1 MPTQV
6 VTVAISGNGQATKM
20 IDTTFRQSKI
30 IRETVNLHGDKQ
42 YMVAVEEMAEL
53 MQAISKY
60 LRIDNSG
67 YDDMS
72 QIKREQMERIDN
84 ITAEMADVYIMLEEL
99 QFMLNIINAD
109 IRVVIDR
116 KLNRQFERNR
126 QKERRNYGEHK

>member
-1 MPTQV
+1 
-6 VTVAISGNGQATKM
+6 M
-20 IDTTFRQSKI
+20 IDTTLRQAKI

-42 YMVAVEEMAEL
+42 YMTAVEEMAEL

-60 LRIDNSG
+60 LRIENGGCSDAAQKEAVN
-67 YDDMS
+67 
-72 QIKREQMERIDN
+72 N
-84 ITAEMADVYIMLEEL
+84 ITAEMADVYVMLEEL

-126 QKERRNYGEHK
+126 QKEMRNCGVHK

>member
-1 MPTQV
+1 
-6 VTVAISGNGQATKM
+6 M
-20 IDTTFRQSKI
+20 IDTTFRQAKI

-67 YDDMS
+67 CDDMS
-72 QIKREQMERIDN
+72 QIKKEQIERIDN

-116 KLNRQFERNR
+116 KLNRQLERNR
-126 QKERRNYGEHK
+126 QKERGNYGVHK

>member
-1 MPTQV
+1 
-6 VTVAISGNGQATKM
+6 M
-20 IDTTFRQSKI
+20 IATTFRQDKI
-30 IRETVNLHGDKQ
+30 IRETVNIYGDKQ
-42 YMVAVEEMAEL
+42 YMIAVEEMAEL

-67 YDDMS
+67 CDDMS

-109 IRVVIDR
+109 IRVVIDK

-126 QKERRNYGEHK
+126 QARLRG